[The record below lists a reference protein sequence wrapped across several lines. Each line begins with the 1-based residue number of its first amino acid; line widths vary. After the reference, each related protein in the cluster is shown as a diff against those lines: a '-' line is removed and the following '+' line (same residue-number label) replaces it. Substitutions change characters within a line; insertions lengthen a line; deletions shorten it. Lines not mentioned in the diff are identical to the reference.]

1 MTSTDSTARP
11 DVLPPIGEAAPGSA
25 DEGRIVELIF
35 ARRQGIINVLSLPL
49 RLAKTCRKYVAWG
62 EDVDTP
68 DETYTVV
75 HKIRQAVETQVS
87 NHLKEPVKATID
99 PVETGEYAKFYWA
112 GPPEAAMDMQMLG
125 IVIDPVYMGAVSP
138 MGQFYPP
145 QPLPANLVMQLKQMS
160 QQYPDIVNPDYVCK
174 LDDQYTAKTL
184 QRKLDADWKTAKTD
198 KWLRSRVYA
207 NVVEGWQLPFIEYSP
222 EMGIILNRNSI
233 FQTYID
239 QSVEDIDEAVEAG
252 IDLYQDLDEALAKY
266 PDQAE
271 AILKDDVIT
280 QGTLYPIQTQGQLP
294 TQYQGNFRRPMVRKL
309 VWWMRNQPINVP
321 MGEQEAIDGGHVQIN
336 PQGFDIGGRDGLDS
350 EAPVQPTPITG
361 DVLQQRAPAT
371 EVGDPETNAGQGN
384 GGTADGDMAA
394 DQAPQSGLPIGQ
406 AEQGMQDPAY
416 SLPDGMPVHPDHP
429 QWPTKRQTRLRQISI
444 INNSVVEDIVCPW
457 PDIPILHMRNT
468 LIIGKPWGIGE
479 PFYVKKLQDAYSN
492 ITDAAVKHVDYNA
505 NPAMEMHQGLKNAA
519 EAEYGNAFVT
529 PNKIIGIPPEYWI
542 DGKPLIRPILPPPFP
557 ESSIEIRNM
566 LGEDFNEIAGRPD
579 VTAGNTPTPDASGK
593 MVALLQNA
601 AAEPL
606 NFKAQE
612 ITFAVEK
619 LVELWL
625 HAIVHFEDP
634 AKIAE
639 QLSMPLPLL
648 MLILERA
655 GRRPPNVQAM
665 VSTGAG
671 SVLERKRSQYLQW
684 NQTTSPDDGMPL
696 ADGATTRGV
705 LGLDPTAGPRRSLE
719 AAKQTAMAMPQP
731 SQPGQNGKQY
741 SNGEN
746 GQASSNGNGR
756 MHE

>member
-1 MTSTDSTARP
+1 MTSTDSTDRS
-11 DVLPPIGEAAPGSA
+11 DVLPAIGEAKPGSA
-25 DEGRIVELIF
+25 EEGRIVELVF
-35 ARRQGIINVLSLPL
+35 ARRQGIINALSLPL

-112 GPPEAAMDMQMLG
+112 GSPEAAMDLQMLG
-125 IVIDPVYMGAVSP
+125 IEIDPVYMGAVSP
-138 MGQFYPP
+138 MGKFYRP

-321 MGEQEAIDGGHVQIN
+321 MGEQEAVNGGHVQYQPIWPTIAESGDQRGLGDN
-336 PQGFDIGGRDGLDS
+336 QGSVDADQLGGGDQS
-350 EAPVQPTPITG
+350 G
-361 DVLQQRAPAT
+361 DVQRNSP
-371 EVGDPETNAGQGN
+371 VGASASASLPNAGMGSSDL
-384 GGTADGDMAA
+384 GGAASPMAEMPPY
-394 DQAPQSGLPIGQ
+394 QLPSG
-406 AEQGMQDPAY
+406 ESVDP
-416 SLPDGMPVHPDHP
+416 SHPA
-429 QWPTKRQTRLRQISI
+429 WPKKRQTALRQISI

-468 LIIGKPWGIGE
+468 LMIGKPWGIGE

-671 SVLERKRSQYLQW
+671 NVLERKRSQYLQW

-731 SQPGQNGKQY
+731 AQPGQNGKQS

-746 GQASSNGNGR
+746 GRASSNGNGR